1 MSVAESQSRAGR
13 ESKRASAAYVLLH
26 LDERRVVCASAH
38 RARRR
43 WQCSCAPPHSTPG
56 AHEGVGVWAWAAR
69 ARAADGRTAAPR
81 RSATLPAIPRDR
93 QARAWSRLK
102 TSIVGAGHVAAV
114 VSHGAR
120 TGLHHRPRVVPQP
133 ERRIPGAHIYSP
145 TALLQS
151 RDRRQILA
159 ILYLDQMLSI
169 VVSLPALVAHSPLP
183 ATRGFTV
190 THAVPT
196 LSRADPAMIVVPPV
210 VQHGR
215 SAPWQCNLELSSC
228 ASSGR
233 A

>member
-1 MSVAESQSRAGR
+1 MS
-13 ESKRASAAYVLLH
+13 
-26 LDERRVVCASAH
+26 
-38 RARRR
+38 
-43 WQCSCAPPHSTPG
+43 
-56 AHEGVGVWAWAAR
+56 
-69 ARAADGRTAAPR
+69 
-81 RSATLPAIPRDR
+81 
-93 QARAWSRLK
+93 
-102 TSIVGAGHVAAV
+102 
-114 VSHGAR
+114 
-120 TGLHHRPRVVPQP
+120 
-133 ERRIPGAHIYSP
+133 GAHIYSP